1 MWEKIFGYIPR
12 GGIWVCAMLSV
23 VIPLTIY
30 FINKKLHEMGD
41 PPWKKNNDEKQK
53 QD

>member
-1 MWEKIFGYIPR
+1 MWEKIFGYVPP
-12 GGIWVCAMLSV
+12 GAVLVCAMLSV

-41 PPWKKNNDEKQK
+41 PPWKTNTDREKQ
-53 QD
+53 D